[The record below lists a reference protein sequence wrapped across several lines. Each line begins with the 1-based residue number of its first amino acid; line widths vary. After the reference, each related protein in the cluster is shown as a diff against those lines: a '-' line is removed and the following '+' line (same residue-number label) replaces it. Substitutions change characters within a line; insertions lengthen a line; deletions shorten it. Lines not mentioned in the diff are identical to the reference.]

1 MSADTWIVNCN
12 CCNTTIDKLD
22 QQKGV
27 YIVNDSEEVCSEKCV
42 KQVLGEEEFKQA
54 EKEWEYDGDSDVY
67 YWTYW
72 EQKEV

>member
-1 MSADTWIVNCN
+1 M
-12 CCNTTIDKLD
+12 L
-22 QQKGV
+22 
-27 YIVNDSEEVCSEKCV
+27 EKCV